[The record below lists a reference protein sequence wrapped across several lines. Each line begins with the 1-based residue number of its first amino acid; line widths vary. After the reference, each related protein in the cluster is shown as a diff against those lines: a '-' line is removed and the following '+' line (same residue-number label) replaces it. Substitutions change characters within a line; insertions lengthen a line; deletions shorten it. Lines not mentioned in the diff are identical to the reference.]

1 MIPGQLAMLAK
12 YRFSKLGLE
21 FAHRVVIVVGP
32 GLGSA
37 VVPRFALQRIFVP
50 GSHQP
55 ARLAVTVRMDVAMAS
70 RHLYP

>member
-1 MIPGQLAMLAK
+1 MIPSHLAMLAM

-21 FAHRVVIVVGP
+21 FAHRVVIVGP
-32 GLGSA
+32 GLWRCGCPT
-37 VVPRFALQRIFVP
+37 VRFAKDFRSRFP
-50 GSHQP
+50 PP

>member
-50 GSHQP
+50 VSHY
-55 ARLAVTVRMDVAMAS
+55 RRV
-70 RHLYP
+70 